1 MGRNKDENSI
11 TAIDVGTSKTIVIIG
26 QVQEGMI
33 QIIGVGKASNSGLRR
48 GTVSDV
54 EETVSSISAAIE
66 EAERSSGFA
75 IESCYAAIGG
85 NQIISVDSKG
95 IVAISRADGEITA
108 PDVDRVLEAAQ
119 SVALPPNFEILHTIA
134 KFYAVDGQTG
144 IKDPIGMSGIRLEA
158 NAHIVGVSMLAIKNL
173 TKAITQTGLEIDGI
187 VFSPLAS
194 AKAFL
199 NKRQMEM
206 GVILVDIGAASTS
219 IAVFEEGSLI
229 HSKVIPIGSNH
240 ITNDIAI
247 GLKISLEAAE
257 KLKTEVVNVDI
268 ASVRESEKVD
278 LSKYERH
285 EKEKPTRRYICE
297 IAEARMNEILSAI
310 KQELSDIER
319 DEMLPAGAILVGGG
333 SRLEGVIPM
342 SKKVL
347 GLPVQDGIPVYEV
360 SGLIDKVDDPS
371 YATAVGLMLWGLDEM
386 TSNVSNK
393 GRMNFNF
400 GNVGGALGKVKD
412 IFKNFLP

>member
-1 MGRNKDENSI
+1 MKEGYSI
-11 TAIDVGTSKTIVIIG
+11 AAVDIGSSKTVVIVG

-33 QIIGVGKASNSGLRR
+33 QVVGVGKSSSSGLRR
-48 GTVSDV
+48 GSVVDV

-75 IESCYAAIGG
+75 VEACYASVGG
-85 NQIISVDSKG
+85 NQITSVDSKG
-95 IVAISRADGEITA
+95 VVAISRADGEITS
-108 PDVDRVLEAAQ
+108 PDIERVLEAAR
-119 SVALPPNFEILHTIA
+119 SVALPPNYEILHTTP
-134 KFYAVDGQTG
+134 KHFAVDGQSG
-144 IKDPIGMSGIRLEA
+144 IKDPTGMTGIRLEVS
-158 NAHIVGVSMLAIKNL
+158 AHIVGIAMLAIKNL
-173 TKAITQTGLEIDGI
+173 TKALTQSGLEIQGI
-187 VFSPLAS
+187 VFSPLAA

-206 GVILVDIGAASTS
+206 GVVLIDFGASSTS

-229 HSKVIPIGSNH
+229 HSKVIPVGSNH

-257 KLKTEVVNVDI
+257 KIKFEAIDVDSSNVK
-268 ASVRESEKVD
+268 ESEKID

-285 EKEKPTRRYICE
+285 EKEKPSRQYVCE
-297 IAEARMNEILSAI
+297 IAEARLNELFQMI

-319 DEMLPAGAILVGGG
+319 DEMLPAGAVMVGGG
-333 SRLEGVIPM
+333 SLLKGIIPM
-342 SKKVL
+342 AKKSL
-347 GLPVQDGIPVYEV
+347 GLPVQEGIPVYEV
-360 SGLIDKVDDPS
+360 SGLIDKVDDPQ

-386 TSNVSNK
+386 QTNVSNK
-393 GRMNFNF
+393 GKINLGLEGAR
-400 GNVGGALGKVKD
+400 GALGKVKD